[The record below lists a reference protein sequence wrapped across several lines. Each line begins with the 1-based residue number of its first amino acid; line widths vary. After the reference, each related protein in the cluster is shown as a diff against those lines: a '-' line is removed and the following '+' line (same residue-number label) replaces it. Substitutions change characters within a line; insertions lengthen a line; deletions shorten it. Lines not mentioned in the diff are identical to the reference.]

1 MLLQLQNVSGGY
13 GKGDIVKN
21 VSCEADEGDILCLA
35 GPNGCGKTTLF
46 RLIMGS
52 IPLSGGRILID
63 GQDHL
68 KLSPRELA
76 NRIAYIPQYH
86 SPVFS
91 YTVLDVVL
99 MGRASHFSAFDSPK
113 AVDRDAAFEA
123 LYKVNALEL
132 ANKKYTS
139 LSGGQRQLALIAR
152 AICQNPCDGRTLC
165 QLGLR
170 QPAAPYGCDQGSCFQ
185 GLLYHYV
192 YTQSRTS
199 RLCRYQG
206 AYDEERLCGRF
217 RLSRRG
223 NYSRK
228 SSGRLWH

>member
-1 MLLQLQNVSGGY
+1 
-13 GKGDIVKN
+13 
-21 VSCEADEGDILCLA
+21 
-35 GPNGCGKTTLF
+35 
-46 RLIMGS
+46 MGS

-68 KLSPRELA
+68 KLSPESLQ

-132 ANKKYTS
+132 ANKNTPPS
-139 LSGGQRQLALIAR
+139 AEDSASWR
-152 AICQNPCDGRTLC
+152 
-165 QLGLR
+165 
-170 QPAAPYGCDQGSCFQ
+170 
-185 GLLYHYV
+185 
-192 YTQSRTS
+192 
-199 RLCRYQG
+199 
-206 AYDEERLCGRF
+206 
-217 RLSRRG
+217 
-223 NYSRK
+223 
-228 SSGRLWH
+228 